1 MIRRPIVTTAASLV
15 VLYHTELGVGV
26 GVTVLRRI
34 VTTSTDVLLPVTIK
48 INGFRITFISVYE

>member
-15 VLYHTELGVGV
+15 VLHHTELGVGV

-34 VTTSTDVLLPVTIK
+34 VTTSTDVLLLVTIK